1 MSQINLRFD
10 GLRVARR
17 AVGVSSCQF
26 WRFRGS
32 MRCSRCVAGVR
43 GARWWWLLAVVLVGW
58 RGLWA
63 ALAVVVVGWLAACGS
78 ALAVWWAASRLPAL
92 RWWRWCW
99 LPVMHESGVYAS
111 LNNSWRFAKSL
122 AKGCLSH
129 RMGNSESLECAV

>member
-17 AVGVSSCQF
+17 AVGVRSCQF

-58 RGLWA
+58 RCLWA
-63 ALAVVVVGWLAACGS
+63 ALAVVGGVSWAGSGCVCGAGGRRAFRFVLGVTCDHLA
-78 ALAVWWAASRLPAL
+78 R
-92 RWWRWCW
+92 
-99 LPVMHESGVYAS
+99 VYA
-111 LNNSWRFAKSL
+111 
-122 AKGCLSH
+122 
-129 RMGNSESLECAV
+129 